1 MGANQLLNDVLLQPT
16 SESWKNI
23 IKKVYNNFSSPF
35 IESPI
40 QEIIKREKTI
50 VSLETILA
58 GAAWD
63 LWYSFEEQVPKTA
76 NLIRKFWDNNLSG
89 KAVLIIDGLSMREM
103 PFFIEQGNRR
113 GYRILQSTISSS
125 ALPSDTTFFAK
136 SLGFSSRSV
145 LSNNSAGKNHYLKD
159 AVTEC
164 VDLPW
169 EDCVNLIGSEPNW
182 VLWHTKFDDL
192 IHQYNGPGKGI
203 RELCNK
209 SEEYFTSD
217 AFWKLI
223 ERLSNG
229 RKIVITSDHGYAST
243 GDFINILGEQADYL
257 KTTFKNQRYAKSDQ
271 KNRNSIPPLDIKLK
285 SENGEF
291 QYVLGRRK
299 WKSHGGY
306 PTLAHGGLS
315 LMETL
320 VPFIE
325 MSK

>member
-1 MGANQLLNDVLLQPT
+1 MIARELLDNVLLQST
-16 SESWKNI
+16 SKAWINI
-23 IKKVYNNFSSPF
+23 VQQIYENFSGPF
-35 IESPI
+35 TDTPM
-40 QEIIKREKTI
+40 QEIVKREKAM

-63 LWYSFEEQVPKTA
+63 LWSSFEDSVPKTA
-76 NLIRKFWDNNLSG
+76 KLIRNFWDNNLNG

-103 PFFIEQGNRR
+103 PFFIEEGNRR
-113 GYRILQSTISSS
+113 GYKVIQSTVSSS

-136 SLGFSSRSV
+136 SLGFSSRAE
-145 LSNNSAGKNHYLKD
+145 LSNNGAGKNHYLKN
-159 AVTEC
+159 AVTDC
-164 VDLPW
+164 NDLPW

-192 IHQYNGPGKGI
+192 IHEYKGPGKGI
-203 RELCNK
+203 RELCSK

-223 ERLSNG
+223 ERLSKG

-243 GDFINILGEQADYL
+243 GDFLNISGEEAEYL
-257 KTTFKNQRYAKSDQ
+257 KTTFKNQRYAKSVR
-271 KNRNSIPPLDIKLK
+271 RNGDSIPPLDITLN
-285 SENGEF
+285 SANGEF

-299 WKSHGGY
+299 WKSSGGY

>member
-1 MGANQLLNDVLLQPT
+1 MAANELLDNVLLQPT
-16 SESWKNI
+16 DKAWINI
-23 IKKVYNNFSSPF
+23 VNKIYDNFSSSF
-35 IESPI
+35 TDSPM
-40 QEIIKREKTI
+40 QEIIKREKAM
-50 VSLETILA
+50 VGLETIIA

-63 LWYSFEEQVPKTA
+63 LWCSFENSVPKTA
-76 NLIRKFWDNNLSG
+76 KLIQNFWDSDVNG

-103 PFFIEQGNRR
+103 PFLIDQGNSR
-113 GYRILQSTISSS
+113 GYTIIQSTVSSS

-136 SLGFSSRSV
+136 SLGFSSRAE
-145 LSNNSAGKNHYLKD
+145 LSNNGAGKNHFLNG
-159 AVTEC
+159 AVTDC

-169 EDCVNLIGSEPNW
+169 EDCVNLISSEPNW

-192 IHQYNGPGKGI
+192 IHEYKGPGKGI
-203 RELCNK
+203 RELCKK
-209 SEEYFTSD
+209 SEEFFTSD

-243 GDFINILGEQADYL
+243 GDFLNISGEQGDYL
-257 KTTFKNQRYAKSDQ
+257 KATFKNQRYTKSGQ
-271 KNRNSIPPLDIKLK
+271 RNGDSIPPLNITLK
-285 SENGEF
+285 SDNGEF

-299 WKSHGGY
+299 WKSSGGY

-325 MSK
+325 LSK